1 VHWESCDSSVNS
13 RRLNSRNI
21 HISTMNRLQQQT
33 LLGIRDQFGSYA
45 WDDAEISE
53 LVDPQLGIITGFQ
66 ELLDQLELLRKVDL
80 GSIPP
85 AADISVK

>member
-1 VHWESCDSSVNS
+1 
-13 RRLNSRNI
+13 
-21 HISTMNRLQQQT
+21 MKRLQQQT
-33 LLGIRDQFGSYA
+33 LLGIRDQLGSYA

-53 LVDPQLGIITGFQ
+53 LVNPQLGIITGFQ